1 MKRDIVAP
9 AMPEAAPLLA
19 APMQVHVHAAG
30 RLHLGFLDPSAT
42 LGRRFGSLGLLID
55 GPATTLHVRRSEEA
69 TDRLTATP
77 QATHEIERIAMHL
90 ARLRASTGLQGA
102 LDLHLESALPAHAG
116 LGSGTQLALA
126 VGRAFASMH
135 GISISTPQLARL
147 LGRGARSGVGIAGFD
162 HGGFIVDGGPAPA
175 NSMHATQ
182 PAPVLARMDFPIP
195 WRVLLVLDPT
205 RTGLHG
211 DAERSALQA
220 LPPFPEAMA
229 AQLCHEVLMRV
240 LPALHEQDF
249 HAFAHGIG
257 NIQHTIAS
265 YFAPAQGGAYSSPDV
280 ARFLDWIAQHG
291 SAGVG
296 QSSWGPTGFAF
307 FATQAAAEGAWSAA
321 QAAGV
326 VAPHL
331 TVSVVAALNRGAMNQ
346 FQSLA

>member
-1 MKRDIVAP
+1 MKRDIHAP
-9 AMPEAAPLLA
+9 AMTDAVPLVAPSVGVRVR
-19 APMQVHVHAAG
+19 APG

-42 LGRRFGSLGLLID
+42 LGRRFGSLGLVID
-55 GPATTLHVRRSEEA
+55 GVATALQLQRSKA
-69 TDRLTATP
+69 GTDRITSSP
-77 QATHEIERIAMHL
+77 ESEHEVERVVRHL
-90 ARLRASTGLQGA
+90 ACLRASTGLDSA
-102 LDLHLESALPAHAG
+102 LDVHLEAALPAHAG

-126 VGRAFASMH
+126 VGRAFASVH
-135 GISISTPQLARL
+135 GLTLSTPQLARF
-147 LGRGARSGVGIAGFD
+147 LGRGVRSGVGIAGFD

-175 NSMHATQ
+175 NSMRATQ
-182 PAPVLARMDFPIP
+182 PAPVLARLDFPAA

-220 LPPFPEAMA
+220 LAPFPQALA

-249 HAFAHGIG
+249 GAFSSGIG
-257 NIQHTIAS
+257 RIQETIAT

-280 ARFLDWIAQHG
+280 ARLLNWVAQQGHT
-291 SAGVG
+291 GVG

-307 FATQAAAEGAWSAA
+307 IATQAAAEAAWRAA

-331 TVSVVAALNRGAMNQ
+331 RVSVVAALNHGAEL
-346 FQSLA
+346 SA